1 MAKDN
6 ALGMEKEMEIGESAT
21 KLLTG
26 KAEEEGSTTILEM
39 GMKIANRSRAD
50 IMSVGETPLNQSA
63 PSSISLDDDIV

>member
-1 MAKDN
+1 MA
-6 ALGMEKEMEIGESAT
+6 KEMEIGESAT

-50 IMSVGETPLNQSA
+50 AESVGETPLNRSA
-63 PSSISLDDDIV
+63 PSRSFLDDDIV